1 MVLERHVQNLTY
13 ICRGELERRRDRGQ
27 RRARAEASSSGG
39 EIERRRRGAWC
50 GSELGLKAIAGD
62 RRRDRAKATS
72 SSEGDAVLGPDR
84 TSELA
89 AELGAWSLELWSGP
103 DRSTA
108 VDLGN
113 ENQIGVAA
121 FPRDGA
127 CQEND
132 IDFIRFL
139 DVGFDRCPAQKVEQE
154 IRLVICVD
162 KEIRKL
168 EGNLQTVKAVLND
181 AEKRQ
186 VTEGAVKIKYRDNH
200 DLGKYRIVESSGL
213 DKRERSH
220 LK

>member
-1 MVLERHVQNLTY
+1 M
-13 ICRGELERRRDRGQ
+13 
-27 RRARAEASSSGG
+27 
-39 EIERRRRGAWC
+39 
-50 GSELGLKAIAGD
+50 
-62 RRRDRAKATS
+62 
-72 SSEGDAVLGPDR
+72 
-84 TSELA
+84 TSEDR
-89 AELGAWSLELWSGP
+89 ERMFGECLGMRAWILNCQGKSQKKLINLVASE
-103 DRSTA
+103 
-108 VDLGN
+108 DLGN

-186 VTEGAVKIKYRDNH
+186 VTEGAVKVWLEKLNIVCYEMEDVVDEWNTELIKSAIQKEEEKKNAD
-200 DLGKYRIVESSGL
+200 SSL
-213 DKRERSH
+213 VMIDRPQTE
-220 LK
+220 